1 MICPRCGFSQP
12 DDLYC
17 ARCGVHVKQYRKKR
31 KKKLFILGSALILI
45 GIAALFTGRVYRGK
59 QVRVATVQAPSP
71 PVSRPERQILVTE
84 PKGDASVTKSASPS
98 ESSGQ
103 KKPAA
108 VAAQSR
114 LPVTPASTESETPF
128 SKKGENPAAE
138 EKAGELS
145 GLQWFEKGTALNDDS
160 PDEIA
165 CYQKAVASDPDF
177 APAYY
182 RLGAIYFRNAE
193 YELADQAF
201 AQFLKYA
208 NEEQRGRY
216 DIYVFYSPAE
226 VESLMG
232 EESQP
237 EAEVASKKQPVG
249 EEPSASV
256 SKEEKTEK
264 NGLHSREMQAA
275 VPFEKFGDQIVV
287 RVRLNR
293 DITARMLLD
302 TGAGITVLSDTLA
315 ERLKLNPNGA
325 ETLLLKTL
333 SREIRVPLAHISEM
347 QLGAHTR
354 EDMPVAICSMG
365 PAKAF
370 FEGILGMDF
379 LRGFTITVDA
389 PAKKISLNVAHP
401 LQKKIP

>member
-17 ARCGVHVKQYRKKR
+17 ARCGVHVKQYRQKKKKR
-31 KKKLFILGSALILI
+31 LFILGSALILF
-45 GIAALFTGRVYRGK
+45 GIAALFAGRVYQGK
-59 QVRVATVQAPSP
+59 QARVATVEAPSP
-71 PVSRPERQILVTE
+71 PVSRPEKQILVTE
-84 PKGDASVTKSASPS
+84 PKGEAPVTKRASPS
-98 ESSGQ
+98 GSSGQ
-103 KKPAA
+103 KKP
-108 VAAQSR
+108 VALTAPSR
-114 LPVTPASTESETPF
+114 LPVTPASTETETP
-128 SKKGENPAAE
+128 SGKKGENPAAG

-145 GLQWFEKGTALNDDS
+145 GLQWFEKGMALNDDS

-165 CYQKAVASDPDF
+165 FYQKAVESDPEF

-201 AQFLKYA
+201 AQFLKFA

-237 EAEVASKKQPVG
+237 GAEGDSKKQTAG
-249 EEPSASV
+249 EEPSTSV
-256 SKEEKTEK
+256 GKEEKTEN
-264 NGLHSREMQAA
+264 NGLDSREMQTAI
-275 VPFEKFGDQIVV
+275 PFEKLGDQIVV

-315 ERLKLNPNGA
+315 ERLKLTRNGD

-333 SREIRVPLAHISEM
+333 SREMRVPLAHISAL

-354 EDMPVAICSMG
+354 EDMPVAVCSMG
-365 PAKAF
+365 PAKAS

-389 PAKKISLNVAHP
+389 PAKKISLKVVRP
-401 LQKKIP
+401 PQKKIP